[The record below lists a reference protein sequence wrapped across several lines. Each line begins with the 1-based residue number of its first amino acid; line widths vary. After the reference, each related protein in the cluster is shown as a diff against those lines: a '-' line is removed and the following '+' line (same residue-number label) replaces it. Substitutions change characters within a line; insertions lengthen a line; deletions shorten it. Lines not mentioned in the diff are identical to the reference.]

1 MVEHTEHNL
10 PESFSAIL
18 ICMAVASMLFTI
30 YIVAKNSRGYSFKVT
45 ILIMLIISAI
55 VRVVERFQFTEYFVD
70 QQSSNYGAVIG
81 IEITV
86 TWGCLLLAEW
96 LIAMKYFDVSSQLPA
111 VVNGSK
117 HVSEINP
124 SSSSI
129 VKIAGGIANVLVS
142 IWPGVLFA
150 ATFYK

>member
-1 MVEHTEHNL
+1 MADHNL

-30 YIVAKNSRGYSFKVT
+30 WIVGRNSKGYSFKIT

-70 QQSSNYGAVIG
+70 QTSSKYGAVIG

-96 LIAMKYFDVSSQLPA
+96 LIAMKYYDVSC
-111 VVNGSK
+111 
-117 HVSEINP
+117 
-124 SSSSI
+124 
-129 VKIAGGIANVLVS
+129 
-142 IWPGVLFA
+142 
-150 ATFYK
+150 